1 MKSESIEAVRLMA
14 QEVAEKEG
22 CRLYDIEFV
31 KGPRKT
37 LRVYIDRSGEPV
49 SIDDCTNVSRELNL
63 LLDTEDVA
71 LVDPYDLEVSSPG
84 LERRLTQP
92 WHFEQSVGKKIKVR
106 YRSGNNKA
114 NKDIEANKGSD
125 KGATKGSISSEAILQ
140 AFDGKTLELLVG
152 KNTINVELESVE
164 KAQVV
169 FEMKGQQKR

>member
-14 QEVAEKEG
+14 QEAAEKEG

-37 LRVYIDRSGEPV
+37 LRVYIERSDDQV
-49 SIDDCTNVSRELNL
+49 SINDCTNVSRGLNL
-63 LLDTEDVA
+63 LLDTKDV
-71 LVDPYDLEVSSPG
+71 VSEDPYDLEVSSPG

-106 YRSGNNKA
+106 YRKG
-114 NKDIEANKGSD
+114 KDIEVKQGSV
-125 KGATKGSISSEAILQ
+125 SSEAILQ
-140 AFDGKTLELLVG
+140 AFDGKVLELLVG
-152 KNTINVELESVE
+152 KNTINIELESVE